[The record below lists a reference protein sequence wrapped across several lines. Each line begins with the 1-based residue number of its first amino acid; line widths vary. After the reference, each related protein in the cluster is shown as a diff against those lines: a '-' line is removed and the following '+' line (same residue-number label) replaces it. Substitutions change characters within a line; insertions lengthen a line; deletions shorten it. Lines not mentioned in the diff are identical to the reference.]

1 MMETWN
7 DRLDKAMSARQVKS
21 SRLAAAVGVSSA
33 TVSDWRKGNIKTM
46 EATNAAK
53 VCDFLCIS
61 LTWLFLKKGMS
72 GLENESP
79 VQNPNIY
86 NVENGPDVKG
96 YVPVIS
102 WVQAGDWNEIV
113 DNFQPGDADEWMP
126 CPVSHS
132 KQTYALRVRGVSMYN
147 QHERTTFHEGD
158 IIFVDPN
165 KHPENGSL
173 VVVRMDDAKEA
184 TFKKLVLEGGKQ
196 YLRALNPSWPEP
208 IIEINGNATIC
219 GVVIFKG
226 EKI

>member
-1 MMETWN
+1 MIETWN
-7 DRLDKAMSARQVKS
+7 DRLDYAMSAREVKS

-61 LTWLFLKKGMS
+61 LTWLFLKKGPS

-79 VQNPNIY
+79 VQNPHIY

-102 WVQAGDWNEIV
+102 WVQAGDWSEIV

-126 CPVSHS
+126 CPVSHTQ
-132 KQTYALRVRGVSMYN
+132 QTYALRVRGVSMYN
-147 QHERTTFHEGD
+147 QYERTTFHEGD

-173 VVVRMDDAKEA
+173 VVVRLDDAKEA
-184 TFKKLVLEGGKQ
+184 TFKKLVIEGGKQ